1 MGKLDGKLL
10 KVNIFWHFITLET
23 NVILILSVN
32 CGLKVLLWEAG
43 RPARRPAGRVLEELE
58 LKPTQP
64 PTVVGLGLGFG
75 LSLAISKLESMSDGS
90 ETYFIL
96 SLDPIKSLWE
106 PTTVSE
112 PINPDTI

>member
-1 MGKLDGKLL
+1 MQ
-10 KVNIFWHFITLET
+10 F
-23 NVILILSVN
+23 SVN
-32 CGLKVLLWEAG
+32 NYSVKNTSLGGLPVG
-43 RPARRPAGRVLEELE
+43 QVLEELE

-64 PTVVGLGLGFG
+64 PTVVGLGFG

>member
-1 MGKLDGKLL
+1 M
-10 KVNIFWHFITLET
+10 
-23 NVILILSVN
+23 
-32 CGLKVLLWEAG
+32 
-43 RPARRPAGRVLEELE
+43 PAGRVLQGLE

-64 PTVVGLGLGFG
+64 PTVVGLGFG

>member
-10 KVNIFWHFITLET
+10 KVNLFWH
-23 NVILILSVN
+23 
-32 CGLKVLLWEAG
+32 
-43 RPARRPAGRVLEELE
+43 
-58 LKPTQP
+58 KPTQP

-75 LSLAISKLESMSDGS
+75 LCLAISKLESMSDGS

>member
-1 MGKLDGKLL
+1 MGKFDGNRSKI
-10 KVNIFWHFITLET
+10 NSFWLFITLET
-23 NVILILSVN
+23 NVILTMRVN
-32 CGLKVLLWEAG
+32 CGLKVLLWEG
-43 RPARRPAGRVLEELE
+43 GQPARRVLEELE

>member
-43 RPARRPAGRVLEELE
+43 RPAGRVLEELE

>member
-1 MGKLDGKLL
+1 MAFYNTRNKCYFNNKNVLWL
-10 KVNIFWHFITLET
+10 KSTSLGGWT
-23 NVILILSVN
+23 
-32 CGLKVLLWEAG
+32 AG
-43 RPARRPAGRVLEELE
+43 SSAGRVLEELE

-64 PTVVGLGLGFG
+64 PTVVGLGFG

>member
-1 MGKLDGKLL
+1 MGELDENKS
-10 KVNIFWHFITLET
+10 KVRCFWLFITVET
-23 NVILILSVN
+23 NVLLTMVVI
-32 CGLKVLLWEAG
+32 CGLKVLLW
-43 RPARRPAGRVLEELE
+43 EELE

-75 LSLAISKLESMSDGS
+75 LSLAISKSESMSDGS

>member
-64 PTVVGLGLGFG
+64 PTEVGLGFG
-75 LSLAISKLESMSDGS
+75 LSLAKI
-90 ETYFIL
+90 YF
-96 SLDPIKSLWE
+96 E
-106 PTTVSE
+106 QT
-112 PINPDTI
+112 